1 MTDSNELKVEVLLDI
16 INSSARD
23 AMEEYKKNGHGVPG
37 ADSTTFH
44 PLDLATDTLVLR
56 KAIRLLEGACHQLS
70 AILAPPQH
78 TVFNFV
84 HNYTWAC
91 TDVAIRTRIADV
103 LDQYPEGLNV
113 YALAD
118 TVNLDKTKT
127 LRVLRA
133 LALKGCFKEVE
144 HEVFANTRL
153 SLLLKSTSNV
163 GCMVRVYQDF
173 PKYGAVLYDTMTD
186 EEYARSCE
194 IEKSPRMFSLRKE
207 GINSEFWEM
216 DSETRDIFHRGLLG
230 YPEIVGSSAVLH
242 HYPWETVSS
251 IVNVGSGIGG
261 ISLHLA
267 NMFPHLR
274 ITNQD
279 LPKTMEQAQI
289 TWEKDAPE
297 AVRDGR
303 VEFVP
308 LNFLEESPV
317 VGKDVYYLRSILH
330 DWPDAE
336 ATTILRNIRK
346 VMGPNS
352 RVLIHDCVLFHT
364 VEEPGVGTNELSKAP
379 EPMLSNFGAGT
390 HTAYHQDMAMWLVCN
405 AKERTLNELKI
416 IGATAGLV
424 ITKVYDLVGTM
435 VVDFRIAQD

>member
-216 DSETRDIFHRGLLG
+216 DVMTTHSLCADISQRSLG

-251 IVNVGSGIGG
+251 IVDVGSGIGG

-352 RVLIHDCVLFHT
+352 RVLILFEFSLTLYFCIHQY
-364 VEEPGVGTNELSKAP
+364 KAP

-405 AKERTLNELKI
+405 AKERTLNE
-416 IGATAGLV
+416 ATAGLV

>member
-16 INSSARD
+16 INSSARE
-23 AMEEYKKNGHGVPG
+23 AMKEYKKNGHGVPG

-70 AILAPPQH
+70 AVLAPPQH

-91 TDVAIRTRIADV
+91 TDVAIRARIADV

-118 TVNLDKTKT
+118 AVNLDKTKT

-133 LALKGCFKEVE
+133 LVLKGCFKEVE

-163 GCMVRVYQDF
+163 GCMVRGYQDF
-173 PKYGAVLYDTMTD
+173 PKYG
-186 EEYARSCE
+186 
-194 IEKSPRMFSLRKE
+194 
-207 GINSEFWEM
+207 INRDFWEM
-216 DSETRDIFHRGLLG
+216 DIFHRGLLG

-242 HYPWETVSS
+242 HYPWDTVSS
-251 IVNVGSGIGG
+251 IVDVGSGIGG

-279 LPKTMEQAQI
+279 LPEVIEQAQV
-289 TWEKDAPE
+289 TWAKDAPE

-317 VGKDVYYLRSILH
+317 IGKDVYYLRSILH

-336 ATTILRNIRK
+336 AMTILHNIRK

-352 RVLIHDCVLFHT
+352 QH
-364 VEEPGVGTNELSKAP
+364 KAP
-379 EPMLSNFGAGT
+379 EPMLLNFGAGA
-390 HTAYHQDMAMWLVCN
+390 HTAYHQDMVVWFLLN
-405 AKERTLNELKI
+405 SKERTLNELKI

-424 ITKVYDLVGTM
+424 ITGVYDLVGTM
-435 VVDFRIAQD
+435 VVEFRIAQD